1 MVIKHNDANSPSG
14 FRYELEAADVAAG
27 RNALMLTGPIA
38 GTMSLS
44 DGSAYDVSEEAIAV
58 KNEHLDELHRA
69 IHKAHHAAGRFLD
82 VPLPSE

>member
-1 MVIKHNDANSPSG
+1 MIKHIDPTSTSG
-14 FRYELEAADVAAG
+14 FRYELEATDVAAG
-27 RNALMLTGPIA
+27 KTVLMLTGPIA

-58 KNEHLDELHRA
+58 KPEHRDELHRA
-69 IHKAHHAAGRFLD
+69 IHKAHHVAGRFLD